1 MRKKQTIIFEG
12 KSKRLDIFVTEY
24 CENYP
29 RNFIQNLIKSG
40 AVSVNGKERKPSWPL
55 EDGDIVEII
64 WPQSSVNLN
73 LKDIIIAETKDFLV
87 VNKPAGLLVHPQ
99 SPSWEENP
107 EVLDNMEETLVSA
120 LLKTKI
126 KNFENPP
133 RAGLVHRLDRET
145 SGIMLIAKNEVFQQ
159 AASAMFAEREMAKT
173 YNAIC
178 CGNLPQDEG
187 IINVPIGRVSGG
199 KIKASPLGREAIT
212 EYKVKE
218 RANGF
223 CFMELRPK
231 TGRTNQLRVHMS
243 WLGYPVLGDWLYKG
257 AQAPR
262 LMLHARKLEFVHPFT
277 GKKLSFQAEPP
288 KDFADCWKKIKEG
301 KL

>member
-1 MRKKQTIIFEG
+1 MQKKQTIIFEG

-55 EDGDIVEII
+55 EDGDIVEIS
-64 WPQSSVNLN
+64 WPQSSVSLD
-73 LKDIIIAETKDFLV
+73 LKEITVAETKDFLV
-87 VNKPAGLLVHPQ
+87 INKPAGLLVHPQ
-99 SPSWEENP
+99 SSVWEENP
-107 EVLDNMEETLVSA
+107 EVLENMEETLVSV
-120 LLKTKI
+120 LLKSKI

-145 SGIMLIAKNEVFQQ
+145 SGIMLIAKNEDFQQ
-159 AASAMFAEREMAKT
+159 AASAMFADREMSKT

-218 RANGF
+218 RATGF
-223 CFMELRPK
+223 CFMELHPK

-257 AQAPR
+257 ATADR
-262 LMLHARKLEFVHPFT
+262 LMLHARKLDFKHPLT
-277 GKKLSFQAEPP
+277 GRKMTFDAPVPPDFLTAWDRVTEKK
-288 KDFADCWKKIKEG
+288 K
-301 KL
+301 